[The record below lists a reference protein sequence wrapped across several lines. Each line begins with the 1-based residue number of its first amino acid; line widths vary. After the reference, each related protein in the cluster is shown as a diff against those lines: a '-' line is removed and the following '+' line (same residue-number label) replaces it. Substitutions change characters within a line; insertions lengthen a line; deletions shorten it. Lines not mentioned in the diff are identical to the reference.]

1 MFFRFILLAVLVYFS
16 INLIRRFLTTTFKN
30 QQPRNPFSS
39 PRNSSSS
46 PRLDQIEDADFT
58 EITDESKT
66 SEK

>member
-16 INLIRRFLTTTFKN
+16 INLVRRFLTTTFRN
-30 QQPRNPFSS
+30 QQPRNPFSPPS
-39 PRNSSSS
+39 NSGRT
-46 PRLDQIEDADFT
+46 PRLDHIEDADFT